1 MARLFSGNLPLS
13 RISRLRL
20 LANRVAAGV
29 LGAVEGLV
37 SDSGQNS
44 AGLAVFR
51 VGRDA
56 QSAGGAG
63 RRRRARRSVPRRG
76 ARSPGELDGLYS
88 SPPKRGASQNQILL
102 FEREEVPEARSPQ
115 DYQVRPFVREVTTSL
130 SMLVITVS
138 NDSKASGGYTQR
150 C

>member
-1 MARLFSGNLPLS
+1 M
-13 RISRLRL
+13 
-20 LANRVAAGV
+20 
-29 LGAVEGLV
+29 
-37 SDSGQNS
+37 
-44 AGLAVFR
+44 GLADAVALEGVFL
-51 VGRDA
+51 DA
-56 QSAGGAG
+56 A
-63 RRRRARRSVPRRG
+63 PDL
-76 ARSPGELDGLYS
+76 PGELDGLYS

-115 DYQVRPFVREVTTSL
+115 DYQVRPFVREETSSL